1 MRIFRKSLVPAI
13 LLLVIVVALIAGG
26 PSNRL
31 DQEAIRALA
40 SIRADS
46 PGLTHAAIILTHAGS
61 AYGTIG
67 LGLVAALALW
77 LTGAGRRAVLLAAG
91 VAGERLVADGLKLI
105 IDRPRPA
112 FDAHPVL
119 TSSSSFPSGHAANTM
134 GAFLII
140 AMVTAPP
147 RFRSAAM
154 IAALLASLAVGA
166 TRPYLGV
173 HWPSDVIGGWALGLV
188 AVWIVLRVGERS
200 GVLAF
205 EPQHDVVGRH
215 RAAIGEN
222 EAA

>member
-13 LLLVIVVALIAGG
+13 LLLVVVVALIAGG

-31 DQEAIRALA
+31 DQEVIRALA
-40 SIRADS
+40 ATRADS

-77 LTGAGRRAVLLAAG
+77 LTGAGRRAVL
-91 VAGERLVADGLKLI
+91 
-105 IDRPRPA
+105 
-112 FDAHPVL
+112 
-119 TSSSSFPSGHAANTM
+119 
-134 GAFLII
+134 
-140 AMVTAPP
+140 
-147 RFRSAAM
+147 
-154 IAALLASLAVGA
+154 IAALLASLAIGA

-173 HWPSDVIGGWALGLV
+173 HWPSDVIGGWALGLI

-205 EPQHDVVGRH
+205 EPQHDVVGGH
-215 RAAIGEN
+215 RAAIDEN

>member
-1 MRIFRKSLVPAI
+1 MS
-13 LLLVIVVALIAGG
+13 
-26 PSNRL
+26 
-31 DQEAIRALA
+31 
-40 SIRADS
+40 
-46 PGLTHAAIILTHAGS
+46 
-61 AYGTIG
+61 
-67 LGLVAALALW
+67 
-77 LTGAGRRAVLLAAG
+77 
-91 VAGERLVADGLKLI
+91 
-105 IDRPRPA
+105 
-112 FDAHPVL
+112 
-119 TSSSSFPSGHAANTM
+119 
-134 GAFLII
+134 AFLII
-140 AMVTAPP
+140 AMVAAPP

-154 IAALLASLAVGA
+154 IAALLTSLAVGA